1 MSAPASGGV
10 KLATRST
17 RAGAISMPMVLPA
30 PAPGGQTTRFTP
42 SLRATCQA
50 WTGPAPPVA
59 SSAYSDG
66 TRPRSA
72 IAHAR
77 GAGHVLVHH
86 VVHAEGARD
95 PARPRA
101 PTASVPNALS
111 VAARSI
117 FIAPPRKKSA
127 LR

>member
-1 MSAPASGGV
+1 MSAPASGAL

-30 PAPGGQTTRFTP
+30 PAPGGQTTRLTP

-59 SSAYSDG
+59 SSAYSAG
-66 TRPRSA
+66 MRPRSA
-72 IAHAR
+72 MATRAAPAMFSFTTSCTPKAR
-77 GAGHVLVHH
+77 AARLDLERRRQPR
-86 VVHAEGARD
+86 EGRVG
-95 PARPRA
+95 RR
-101 PTASVPNALS
+101 
-111 VAARSI
+111 RSI